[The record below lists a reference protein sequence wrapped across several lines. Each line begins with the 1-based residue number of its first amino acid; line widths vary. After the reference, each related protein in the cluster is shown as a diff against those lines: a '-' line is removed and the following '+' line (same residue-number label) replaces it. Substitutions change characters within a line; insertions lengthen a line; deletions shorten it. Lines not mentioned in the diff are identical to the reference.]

1 MDTNDII
8 GYVGTGV
15 LAVTLVP
22 QVYKTFRSKQ
32 ANDLSW
38 SYLFLQI
45 VANVL
50 FIIYGFGIGSLPVII
65 SNCMVSVLSLSL
77 VFAKYKFPIGGE
89 YTPILSVSV

>member
-1 MDTNDII
+1 MDTNNII

-15 LAVTLVP
+15 LAITLIP

-38 SYLFLQI
+38 TYLFLQI
-45 VANVL
+45 VANIL
-50 FIIYGFGIGSLPVII
+50 FIIYGFGIGSLPVVI

-77 VFAKYKFPIGGE
+77 VFAKCKFPIGGE

>member
-1 MDTNDII
+1 MDINNII

-15 LAVTLVP
+15 LAITLIP

-38 SYLFLQI
+38 TYLFLQI
-45 VANVL
+45 VANIL
-50 FIIYGFGIGSLPVII
+50 FIIYGFGIGSLPVVI

-77 VFAKYKFPIGGE
+77 VFAKCKFPIGGE